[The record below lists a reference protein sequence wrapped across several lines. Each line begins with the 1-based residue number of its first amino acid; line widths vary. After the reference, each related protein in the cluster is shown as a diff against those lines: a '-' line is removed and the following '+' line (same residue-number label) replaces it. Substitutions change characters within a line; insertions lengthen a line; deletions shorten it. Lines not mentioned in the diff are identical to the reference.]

1 MIPLRGDPV
10 SALLELLDPEQN
22 SEFIDRYLEV
32 PFDLS
37 RALFITTAN
46 YLNKIPAP
54 LRDRMEIIKFRN
66 YTKEEKQVIISDF
79 IIPQSIE
86 EYSLQDM
93 SITFCDELITHLAS
107 KYQIRDTKRKIRKLL
122 RKAAVEI
129 VVRDKESV
137 FIDLE
142 FFNGKKAKSLKKSQ
156 IGFS

>member
-1 MIPLRGDPV
+1 
-10 SALLELLDPEQN
+10 
-22 SEFIDRYLEV
+22 
-32 PFDLS
+32 
-37 RALFITTAN
+37 
-46 YLNKIPAP
+46 
-54 LRDRMEIIKFRN
+54 MEIIKFRN

-142 FFNGKKAKSLKKSQ
+142 FFNGKKAKSLKNLK
-156 IGFS
+156 